1 MNETIAPN
9 DRLLTKEELAQ
20 YLQVTT
26 RTVTIWIKKR
36 RLPHY
41 RLGCRR
47 VRFKRSEIDAHF
59 AANRPAEYS
68 EL

>member
-1 MNETIAPN
+1 MNETTAY
-9 DRLLTKEELAQ
+9 DDKLLTKEELAK

-59 AANRPAEYS
+59 AANRPSAY
-68 EL
+68 